1 VSIVTS
7 LDSSSKLS
15 QEDLKVLRVIQQNIE
30 NGFWD
35 EAIGLL
41 KQAIADEEKQNNFY
55 FEDNASQYFL
65 RTLKGENLRKYCH
78 LDPNIKNVLAKAIR
92 NRMRLPRDER
102 AIKDINFLLKFGYI
116 ELKIPSV
123 ASIYIKHLPLNQI
136 DSIQESLDLAAKD
149 RSNIENIRRCIKIY
163 ILKNQREIALELA
176 LEYAQR
182 GDKECI
188 HILIHVFGYESKEWA
203 KRLQIQR
210 QPYLAD
216 TFKENFESFG
226 LKMMPKSELET
237 RELHDLEEAEKQ
249 NQRKAEVAKSHAHFN
264 EKWICRSALNQFAQ
278 DQSKDSWLLASCDE
292 HKNQMLEFS
301 KSFNFKPLSDN
312 FWEKETAKVVQNA
325 DEFNPS
331 EDSLVGKK
339 LSNQSFRAWQQEAI
353 DKWVSHGRQGIIE
366 AATGSGKSK
375 VGAIAALE
383 ALEEGF
389 AVVIVTPTQVLQQ
402 QWIRDY
408 FTNLWNSPKKLIFTM
423 GNDRGAYS
431 RPTVTLMPGTITVA
445 VVDSLAK
452 FENPMRSLVTRV
464 LIIADEVHNY
474 TGDKFREI
482 LLPEYE
488 RRMGLTATLAPPP
501 GRYGVLANY
510 FGGDPIYRYTFD
522 DAVADGAISHY
533 NLMLIRMP
541 MDPQIFDAYTRAYK
555 SMMYAKREL
564 ISTGLVRETPTEFEI
579 DRRKLQSTS
588 THVALL
594 AEYEKWFKES
604 DELLGDTLSK
614 SNSMRLVAPF
624 IKNRGRA
631 IAFTDFSKTAD
642 NVSQIFANYGINAE
656 VIDQYVPQ
664 KIRDEVFRRI
674 PSKEVQVV
682 ISPQALDEGVD
693 IKELNVGIFAGTSRR
708 MLRIIQRLGRVL
720 RNFEGK
726 LTPLIIL
733 PVFAGTEEDPFIEGN
748 EQLQR
753 SSYGMVYKM
762 ANEDGRHV
770 FEVHQEKEIKQFLN
784 SLPI

>member
-1 VSIVTS
+1 VNS
-7 LDSSSKLS
+7 LDLISKLS
-15 QEDLKVLRVIQQNIE
+15 PEDLKVLRVIQQNIE
-30 NGFWD
+30 QGYWD

-41 KQAIADEEKQNNFY
+41 KQAIESQEKQNNYY
-55 FEDNASQYFL
+55 FEDNASEYFL
-65 RTLKGENLRKYCH
+65 MRLKGDNLVKYCN
-78 LDPNIKNVLAKAIR
+78 LDPNIKNVLAKVIR
-92 NRMRLPRDER
+92 NKMRLPRDER
-102 AIKDINFLLKFGYI
+102 DRKDINYLLKFGYK
-116 ELKIPSV
+116 ELKLPSV
-123 ASIYIKHLPLNQI
+123 ASIYIKHLPLKQV

-163 ILKNQREIALELA
+163 ILKNQRETALELA

-188 HILIHVFGYESKEWA
+188 HMLIHVFGYESKEWA
-203 KRLQIQR
+203 KRLQIRR
-210 QPYLAD
+210 QPYLAA
-216 TFKENFESFG
+216 TFKEDFESFG

-237 RELHDLEEAEKQ
+237 IELHDLEEAEKE
-249 NQRKAEVAKSHAHFN
+249 NQKKAEVAKSYAHVN
-264 EKWICRSALNQFAQ
+264 EKWICRSALNQYAK
-278 DQSKDSWLLASCDE
+278 DQSKDSWLIASCEE
-292 HKNQMLEFS
+292 HKNQMVEFS

-312 FWEKETAKVVQNA
+312 FWEEEAAEVVLNA
-325 DEFNPS
+325 LTFDPS

-339 LSNQSFRAWQQEAI
+339 LANQSFRAWQQKAI

-408 FTNLWNSPKKLIFTM
+408 FTSLWNAPKKQIFTM
-423 GNDRGAYS
+423 GNDKGMYS
-431 RPTVTLMPGTITVA
+431 RPTTTLMPGTITVA

-452 FENPMRSLVTRV
+452 FEYPIRSSMTRV

-474 TGDKFREI
+474 TGDKFRKI

-533 NLMLIRMP
+533 NLMLIRIP
-541 MDPQIFDAYTRAYK
+541 MDPQIFDAYTSAYK
-555 SMMYAKREL
+555 FMVYAKRAL
-564 ISTGLVRETPTEFEI
+564 ISTGLVRETPAEFEI
-579 DRRKLQSTS
+579 DRRKLQSAG
-588 THVALL
+588 THLQLL

-604 DELLGDTLSK
+604 DELLSNTLSK

-624 IKNRGRA
+624 IKKRGRA
-631 IAFTDFSKTAD
+631 IAFTDFSKTAE
-642 NVSQIFANYGINAE
+642 NISHIFANNAINAE

-664 KIRDEVFRRI
+664 KIRDEVFRKI
-674 PSKEVQVV
+674 PSKEVQAV

-748 EQLQR
+748 EHLQR

-762 ANEDGRHV
+762 ANEDGRYV
-770 FEVHQEKEIKQFLN
+770 FEVHQEEEIKQFLN